1 MIKILI
7 VDDHTMVREG
17 LKRVL
22 AEDEHLKNPEVFEA
36 KDGREA
42 VVVAREHQPDVVIMD
57 YDMPN
62 YDGLFGTRELLK
74 VFPDMK
80 IIMLSTYMAK
90 DVILESAQA
99 GVKGFLLKEEKT
111 DTLCEAI
118 QTVNHGSTWF
128 KGQIAEIIAPYF
140 IAASTGHHEK
150 ELKEEALSSRE
161 REILV
166 MFAEGLTAKE
176 IAKELNI
183 SKRTVEVHKARIF
196 KKRQLHNTAQL
207 VRYAVQHNLT
217 KA

>member
-1 MIKILI
+1 MLKILI

-22 AEDEHLKNPEVFEA
+22 AGEEALKNPVILEA

-42 VVVAREHQPDVVIMD
+42 VLKAREQKPDVVIMD

-62 YDGLFGTRELLK
+62 YDGLYGTRELLK
-74 VFPDMK
+74 VFPDLK
-80 IIMLSTYMAK
+80 VIMLSTYMAK
-90 DVILESAQA
+90 DVILESVQA

-111 DTLCEAI
+111 DTLSAAI
-118 QTVNHGSTWF
+118 QAVNSGQTWF

-166 MFAEGLTAKE
+166 MFAEGLTARE
-176 IAKELNI
+176 IAQELNI

>member
-17 LKRVL
+17 LKRVM
-22 AEDEHLKNPEVFEA
+22 AEDESLKKPAVFEA
-36 KDGREA
+36 RDGKDA
-42 VVVAREHQPDVVIMD
+42 LLVAKEHIPDVVIMD

-62 YDGLFGTRELLK
+62 YDGLYGTRELLK
-74 VFPDMK
+74 AFPDMK

-111 DTLCEAI
+111 DTLCAAI
-118 QTVNHGSTWF
+118 VAVYEGQTWF

-166 MFAEGLTAKE
+166 MFAEGLTARE

>member
-1 MIKILI
+1 MLKILI

-22 AEDEHLKNPEVFEA
+22 AEEEALKKPVISEA
-36 KDGREA
+36 RDGREA
-42 VVVAREHQPDVVIMD
+42 VIKAREQKPDVVIMD
-57 YDMPN
+57 YDMPH
-62 YDGLFGTRELLK
+62 YDGLYGTKELLK
-74 VFPDMK
+74 VYSDLK
-80 IIMLSTYMAK
+80 VIMLSTYMAK
-90 DVILESAQA
+90 DVILESVQS

-111 DTLCEAI
+111 ETLSEAI
-118 QTVNHGSTWF
+118 QAVSSGQTWF

-140 IAASTGHHEK
+140 IAASTGHHDK
-150 ELKEEALSSRE
+150 ELREEALSARE

-166 MFAEGLTAKE
+166 MFAEGLTARE
-176 IAKELNI
+176 IAQELNI

>member
-1 MIKILI
+1 MLKILI

-22 AEDEHLKNPEVFEA
+22 AEEKSFQNPVILEA
-36 KDGREA
+36 KDGQDA
-42 VVVAREHQPDVVIMD
+42 VRVAKEKKPDVVVID
-57 YDMPN
+57 YDMP
-62 YDGLFGTRELLK
+62 YHDGLYGTKELLRMY
-74 VFPDMK
+74 PDLK

-90 DVILESAQA
+90 DVILESVQS
-99 GVKGFLLKEEKT
+99 GVKGFLLKEENT
-111 DTLCEAI
+111 DVLVEAI
-118 QTVNHGSTWF
+118 SAVRDGHTWF
-128 KGQIAEIIAPYF
+128 KGRVAEIIAPYF

-150 ELKEEALSSRE
+150 ELKEEALSARE

-166 MFAEGLTAKE
+166 MFAEGLTARE
-176 IAKELNI
+176 IAEELKI

>member
-1 MIKILI
+1 MLKILI

-22 AEDEHLKNPEVFEA
+22 AEEESLQKPKVLEA
-36 KDGREA
+36 KDGHEA
-42 VVVAREHQPDVVIMD
+42 VLKAKEEPPDVVIMD
-57 YDMPN
+57 YDMPH
-62 YDGLFGTRELLK
+62 YDGLYGTRELLK
-74 VFPDMK
+74 QFPGMK
-80 IIMLSTYMAK
+80 ILMLSTYMAK
-90 DVILESAQA
+90 DVILESVQG

-111 DTLCEAI
+111 ESLVSAI
-118 QTVNHGSTWF
+118 AAVKDGQTWF
-128 KGQIAEIIAPYF
+128 KGPVAEIIAPYF

-166 MFAEGLTAKE
+166 MFAEGLTARE
-176 IAKELNI
+176 IAEELNI